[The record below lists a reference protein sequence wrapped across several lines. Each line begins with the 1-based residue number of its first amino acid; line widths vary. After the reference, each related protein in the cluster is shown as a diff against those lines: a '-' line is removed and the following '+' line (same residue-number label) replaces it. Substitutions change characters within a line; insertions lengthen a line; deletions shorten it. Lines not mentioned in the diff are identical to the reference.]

1 MPPTSPQGA
10 SQLALE
16 QATQETEV
24 RSLRQEDPL
33 EEDMAAHS
41 SILAWRIPSTEQPG
55 ELQSVESQRVGHDQV
70 TENAHTH
77 TISKKVGYAF
87 PLPREAKRTSSG
99 FPDS

>member
-41 SILAWRIPSTEQPG
+41 SVLTWRIPWTEEPG
-55 ELQSVESQRVGHDQV
+55 GLQSMGSQRVGHSQASKRV
-70 TENAHTH
+70 YTHTH
-77 TISKKVGYAF
+77 THTHTR
-87 PLPREAKRTSSG
+87 PPSSPPG
-99 FPDS
+99 SSPGIKGSI